1 MLSAQ
6 VLCYGTDE
14 PLPERIPLRAGPLS
28 LFWEGG
34 DLRTIKLGGREVLRR
49 IYVATRDR
57 NWGTVPNVMSNVVL
71 EAQADAFR
79 IRYDVENRHDD
90 IHFTWHGEIAGDAD
104 GTIRF
109 NMDGAAQTAFLK
121 NRIGFCI
128 LHSADIAGAR
138 CRVDHVAGTSEAA
151 TLPVLLGPDQPLLPF
166 AEMAGMAHE
175 VAPGVWA
182 ELSFSG
188 EIFEMED
195 QRNWT
200 DASYKTFS
208 TPLRLPYPVEVPAE
222 ARIAQTVTLS
232 LRDERGGQGTKFSSA
247 ARPLTFEIDAD
258 APASRL
264 PPIGLGTASHGAAL
278 TATEISRLRAL
289 NLGHL
294 RVDLVL
300 ADPAYPA
307 RLRQAAAEAQ
317 ALGVPLEIALL
328 TSPDGANGEMEALR
342 RLLDKLRPNV
352 CRWLI
357 FPAREMFRG
366 GSRLRDVIE
375 PARAHLAGYG
385 SAALISGTDA
395 DFIFL
400 ARSLPPLEWVDALT
414 FAITAEVHAFDN
426 ASVVETLATQGAA
439 VRSAREL
446 ACGKPV
452 YVSPVTFRQRHNP
465 YATGAIL
472 PTPPGELPPQVD
484 PRQMSLLAACW
495 AAGSV
500 RNLAQNGAAGIT
512 YFETTG
518 WRGVMEIAG
527 GSPVPD
533 KFRSIPGAVFP
544 VYHVLADIGEFAG
557 GEVLAGR
564 PSDALAVD
572 GIALR
577 KDDRLRVL
585 IANMTAAPQIVEVLG
600 LLGRIDLGLL
610 DASVAEEAMRAPE
623 AFRARPDAKLEA
635 AASGLEIELPP
646 YAVARLDSRQA

>member
-1 MLSAQ
+1 MLSAR

-14 PLPERIPLRAGPLS
+14 PLPERVPLRAGPLS
-28 LFWEGG
+28 LVWEGG

-57 NWGTVPNVMSNVVL
+57 NWGTAPNVMSNALMDVR
-71 EAQADAFR
+71 ADAFR
-79 IRYDVENRHDD
+79 IRYDVENRQDD
-90 IHFTWHGEIAGDAD
+90 IHFIWHGEITGEAD

-109 NMDGAAQTAFLK
+109 SMDGVAQSTFLK

-128 LHSADIAGAR
+128 LHPADIAGAR
-138 CRVDHVAGTSEAA
+138 CRMDHVDGTSEAA
-151 TLPVLLGPDQPLLPF
+151 TLPVLLVPDQPLLPF
-166 AEMAGMAHE
+166 AEMARMAHE

-182 ELSFSG
+182 EVHFTG
-188 EIFEMED
+188 DIFEMED

-208 TPLRLPYPVEVPAE
+208 TPLRLPYPMEVPAGT
-222 ARIAQTVTLS
+222 RIVQTVTLA
-232 LRDERGGQGTKFSSA
+232 LRDERSDQRVGFTSA
-247 ARPLTFEIDAD
+247 TQSPIFAIDAA
-258 APASRL
+258 APASPL
-264 PPIGLGTASHGAAL
+264 PPIGLGTASHGAPL
-278 TATEISRLRAL
+278 TVTEISRLRAL

-294 RVDLVL
+294 RADLML
-300 ADPAYPA
+300 ADAAYPT

-328 TSPDGANGEMEALR
+328 ISPDAAKTELGALR
-342 RLLDKLRPNV
+342 RLLDALQPKV
-352 CRWLI
+352 CRWLV
-357 FPAREMFRG
+357 FPAKELFRG
-366 GSRLRDVIE
+366 GSRLAEVIE
-375 PARAHLAGYG
+375 PARTHLAGYG
-385 SAALISGTDA
+385 DAALVSGTDA

-400 ARSLPPLEWVDALT
+400 ARSLPPLDSVDALT

-426 ASVVETLATQGAA
+426 ASIVETLATQGAA

-446 ACGKPV
+446 AGGMPV

-465 YATGAIL
+465 YATGAIP

-484 PRQMSLLAACW
+484 PRQMSLFAACW

-500 RNLAQNGAAGIT
+500 RNLAQSGAAGIT

-518 WRGVMEIAG
+518 WRGVMETER
-527 GSPVPD
+527 GSPAPD

-557 GEVLAGR
+557 GEVLAGQ
-564 PSDALAVD
+564 PSDALVVD

-577 KDDRLRVL
+577 KDNRVRVL
-585 IANMTAAPQIVEVLG
+585 VANMTAEPQTVTAAG
-600 LLGRIDLGLL
+600 LRDGIDMRLL
-610 DASVAEEAMRAPE
+610 DASVAEEAMRASE

-635 AASGLEIELPP
+635 AARLEIKLPP
-646 YAVARLDSRQA
+646 YAVARLDGKQA

>member
-1 MLSAQ
+1 MLSAR
-6 VLCYGTDE
+6 VLCYGTDV
-14 PLPERIPLRAGPLS
+14 PLPERIPLRTGPLN

-57 NWGTVPNVMSNVVL
+57 NWGTAPNVMSNVVVDV
-71 EAQADAFR
+71 QADAFR
-79 IRYDVENRHDD
+79 ICYDVENRQDD
-90 IHFTWHGEIAGDAD
+90 IHFIWHGEIAGDAD

-109 NMDGAAQTAFLK
+109 SMDGVAQSTFLK

-128 LHSADIAGAR
+128 LHPADMAGAR
-138 CRVDHVAGTSEAA
+138 CRVDHVDSTSEAA
-151 TLPVLLGPDQPLLPF
+151 ILPVLFGPDQPLLPF

-175 VAPGVWA
+175 VAPGAWVDVR
-182 ELSFSG
+182 FTG
-188 EIFEMED
+188 DVFEMED

-208 TPLRLPYPVEVPAE
+208 TPLRLPYPVKVPAGT
-222 ARIAQTVTLS
+222 RIAQTVTLA
-232 LRDERGGQGTKFSSA
+232 LRDERSDRRVEFTSA
-247 ARPLTFEIDAD
+247 TVPLTFEIDPA
-258 APASRL
+258 APASPL
-264 PPIGLGTASHGAAL
+264 PPIGLGVASHGAPL
-278 TATEISRLRAL
+278 TATEISRLRTL

-300 ADPAYPA
+300 ADPADPA
-307 RLRQAAAEAQ
+307 RLRQATVEAQ

-328 TSPDGANGEMEALR
+328 ISPDDANTGLGALR
-342 RLLDKLRPNV
+342 RLLNELRPNV
-352 CRWLI
+352 CRWLV
-357 FPAREMFRG
+357 FPAKEMFRG
-366 GSRLRDVIE
+366 GSRLREVIE

-385 SAALISGTDA
+385 SAALVSGTNA

-400 ARSLPPLEWVDALT
+400 ARNLPPLEWVDALA

-439 VRSAREL
+439 VRSARAL
-446 ACGKPV
+446 AGGKPV

-465 YATGAIL
+465 YATGAIP

-484 PRQMSLLAACW
+484 PRQMSLFAACW
-495 AAGSV
+495 VAGSV
-500 RNLAQNGAAGIT
+500 RNLAQSGAAGIT

-518 WRGVMEIAG
+518 WRGVMETAQ

-533 KFRSIPGAVFP
+533 RFRSIPGAVFP
-544 VYHVLADIGEFAG
+544 VYHVLADIGGFAG
-557 GEVLAGR
+557 GEVLACQ

-577 KDDRLRVL
+577 KVGRLRVL
-585 IANMTAAPQIVEVLG
+585 VTNMTAEPQTVIVPG
-600 LLGRIDLGLL
+600 LRGRIDMRLL
-610 DASVAEEAMRAPE
+610 DASIAEEAMRAPE
-623 AFRARPDAKLEA
+623 TFRARSSTTLEA
-635 AASGLEIELPP
+635 AAGLEIELPP
-646 YAVARLDSRQA
+646 FAVARLDSSQP

>member
-1 MLSAQ
+1 MLPAR

-14 PLPERIPLRAGPLS
+14 PLPERVPLRAGPLS
-28 LFWEGG
+28 LVWEGG

-57 NWGTVPNVMSNVVL
+57 NWGTVANVMSNVVMDV
-71 EAQADAFR
+71 QADAFR
-79 IRYDVENRHDD
+79 IRYDVENRQDD
-90 IHFTWHGEIAGDAD
+90 IHFVWHGEIAGEAD

-109 NMDGAAQTAFLK
+109 SMDGVAQSTFLK

-128 LHSADIAGAR
+128 LHPADIAGAR
-138 CRVDHVAGTSEAA
+138 CRVDHVDGTSEAA
-151 TLPVLLGPDQPLLPF
+151 TLPVLLVPDQPLLPF

-182 ELSFSG
+182 EVRFTG
-188 EIFEMED
+188 DIFEMED

-208 TPLRLPYPVEVPAE
+208 TPLRLPYPVEVPAGT
-222 ARIAQTVTLS
+222 RIAQTVTLA
-232 LRDERGGQGTKFSSA
+232 LRDERSDQRVEFTSA
-247 ARPLTFEIDAD
+247 TEPLTFAIDAA
-258 APASRL
+258 APSSPL
-264 PPIGLGTASHGAAL
+264 PPIGLGMASHGAPL

-289 NLGHL
+289 NLRHL

-307 RLRQAAAEAQ
+307 RLRQATAEAR

-328 TSPDGANGEMEALR
+328 ISPDNADVELAALR
-342 RLLDKLRPNV
+342 RLLDALRPNV

-357 FPAREMFRG
+357 FPAKEVFRG
-366 GSRLRDVIE
+366 GSPLREVIE
-375 PARAHLAGYG
+375 PARTHLAGYG
-385 SAALISGTDA
+385 GAALVSGTDA

-400 ARSLPPLEWVDALT
+400 ARSLPPLELVDALT
-414 FAITAEVHAFDN
+414 FAITPQVHAFDN
-426 ASVVETLATQGAA
+426 TSIVETLATQGAA
-439 VRSAREL
+439 VHSATRIGG
-446 ACGKPV
+446 GKPV
-452 YVSPVTFRQRHNP
+452 YVSPVTLKMRHNP
-465 YATGAIL
+465 YATGAIP

-484 PRQMSLLAACW
+484 PRQMSLFAACW
-495 AAGSV
+495 ATGSV
-500 RNLAQNGAAGIT
+500 RNLAQSGAAGIT

-518 WRGVMEIAG
+518 WRGVMETDR

-577 KDDRLRVL
+577 RR
-585 IANMTAAPQIVEVLG
+585 
-600 LLGRIDLGLL
+600 
-610 DASVAEEAMRAPE
+610 
-623 AFRARPDAKLEA
+623 
-635 AASGLEIELPP
+635 
-646 YAVARLDSRQA
+646 